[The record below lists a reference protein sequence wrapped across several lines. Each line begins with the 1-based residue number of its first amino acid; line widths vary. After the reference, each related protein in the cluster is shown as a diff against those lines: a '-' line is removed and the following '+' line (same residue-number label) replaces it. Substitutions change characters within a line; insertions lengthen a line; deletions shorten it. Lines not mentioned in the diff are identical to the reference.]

1 MGLEYKLR
9 STLKLNYKL
18 FLDMSFLRE
27 GGFSIVT
34 SGQQFYDGTVM
45 STLVPDLFIHELYT
59 GMQQGQVWQS
69 AFRQWIYE
77 SGVPVDGSLITT
89 SPQVASGVYVQG
101 AFRRP
106 DDATF
111 PHKIDFINGRVIFDS
126 PLPLNSEVHADFS
139 YRHVRTGFEHQFNQ
153 QFDDGYLE
161 SKFTTNPETSMQLV
175 YPSGTKQPFP
185 AVFIEVDGRT
195 QQPYELGNRS
205 LVTTD
210 EVKLH
215 IWALDDLQRD
225 NIVDILSSQARKA
238 IPLINFNI
246 APLPLSGIFN
256 QISPEYIAYQD
267 LLRNNRIVTTI
278 GSGTPIRYMS
288 YIDKVDV
295 QNEAAVQEYERAL
308 VTYYVT
314 TYLNA
319 PVTPLGHVFA
329 PISVIP
335 AIGDTNFS

>member
-1 MGLEYKLR
+1 MGLEFKLR

-27 GGFSIVT
+27 GGFSIVA
-34 SGQQFYDGTVM
+34 SGQQFYDSSDM
-45 STLVPDLFIHELYT
+45 SILVPDLYAHELYG

-69 AFRQWIYE
+69 AFRQWVYE
-77 SGVPVDGSLITT
+77 SGVPVDGSLITAN
-89 SPQVASGVYVQG
+89 PQVASGVYVQG
-101 AFRRP
+101 AFRP
-106 DDATF
+106 SDDPTF
-111 PHKIDFINGRVIFDS
+111 SHKIDFINGRIIFDS
-126 PLPLNSEVHADFS
+126 PIPLDSQVNADFT
-139 YRHVRTGFEHQFNQ
+139 YRHVRVGFEHQFNQ
-153 QFDDGYLE
+153 QFEDGYIE

-195 QQPYELGNRS
+195 QVPYELGNRS
-205 LVTTD
+205 LVVTD
-210 EVKLH
+210 EIKFH

-225 NIVDILSSQARKA
+225 NIVDILSSQARKV

-256 QISPEYIAYQD
+256 QLSPEYIAYQD
-267 LLRNNRIVTTI
+267 MLRNNRIVTTI

-295 QNEAAVQEYERAL
+295 NNEPAAQEYERAL

-319 PVTPLGHVFA
+319 PITPLGHVFA
-329 PISVIP
+329 PISHIGP
-335 AIGDTNFS
+335 IGDTGF